1 VRVLVEGASGG
12 IGRQLV
18 SRLLTEGCDVFGID
32 RRPWRGA
39 PIEIHR
45 GDLRTRSAEQ
55 AFRAWRP
62 DVVVH
67 MEPAAPTFAEDDD
80 RQGRLVEMTRAVFGY
95 SRTSGASHCVFV
107 GRHTYYGA
115 GPSLPLFHVEDEPAS
130 EMHAFPRLADLVAA
144 DLVASNAIWRF
155 PELTTTILRLCY
167 TLGPT
172 GHGTLG
178 LYLRARRVPLVWG
191 FDPLF
196 QFMHE
201 EDAVSAIMQAIEH
214 RPRGVFNIAG
224 PPPVPLSRI
233 VRAAGRIP
241 VQVPEFA
248 LAGMLGRFGLPELDR
263 GSIAHLK
270 YPVVVDARTFGA
282 VTGFAHAHGAADTIR
297 GFRDAFPPS
306 A

>member
-1 VRVLVEGASGG
+1 M
-12 IGRQLV
+12 GRQLV
-18 SRLLTEGCDVFGID
+18 SRLLAAGCDVFGID
-32 RRPWRGA
+32 RRPWQGA
-39 PIEIHR
+39 PIEIHQ

-55 AFRAWRP
+55 AFRSWGP

-67 MEPAAPTFAEDDD
+67 MEPAAPAFAEDDD
-80 RQGRLVEMTRAVFGY
+80 RHGRLVEMTRAVFGY
-95 SRTSGASHCVFV
+95 ARMCGASHCVFV

-115 GPSLPLFHVEDEPAS
+115 GASLPLFHVEDEPAS

-144 DLVASNAIWRF
+144 DWVASNAIWRF
-155 PELTTTILRLCY
+155 PELTTTILRPCY

-172 GHGTLG
+172 GHGTLAT
-178 LYLRARRVPLVWG
+178 YLRARRVPLVWG

-201 EDAVSAIMQAIEH
+201 EDAVSALVRAIER
-214 RPRGVFNIAG
+214 RPRGVFNVAG
-224 PPPVPLSRI
+224 PPPVPLSWIIRE
-233 VRAAGRIP
+233 AGRIP

-248 LAGMLGRFGLPELDR
+248 LPGVLGRFGLPDLDR

-270 YPVVVDARTFGA
+270 YPVVVDASAFGV
-282 VTGFAHAHGAADTIR
+282 VTGFAHVHDDIDTIH
-297 GFRDAFPPS
+297 GFRNAFPPQ